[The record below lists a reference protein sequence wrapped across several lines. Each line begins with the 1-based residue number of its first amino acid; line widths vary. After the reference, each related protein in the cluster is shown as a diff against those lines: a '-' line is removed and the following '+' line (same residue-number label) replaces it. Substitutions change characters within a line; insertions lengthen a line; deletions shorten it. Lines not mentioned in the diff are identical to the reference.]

1 MSIKNVKRNKN
12 LIPIFCATDD
22 NYMPYLEVAL
32 RSLKANASSQ
42 YSYIVHVL
50 NSGLRSDLKEIVSR
64 LNDDNFTIDFY
75 NVSKFVEPYKACF
88 KNLYHFTVEM
98 YYRIFIEKMFPQYK
112 KAIYLDCDITVLG
125 DISKLYNINL
135 GNNLVGAIPCRI
147 IADHPVFSRYS
158 TEVCGV
164 EHGKYFNSGVLL
176 MNLDKFR
183 QEKLV
188 EKFIYL
194 INTYNFDV
202 IDPDQAYLNVLTK
215 GKVKILPNGWNKQS
229 IDIPTEGELNLVHY
243 ALYKKPWQY
252 DDVINAEYFWQY
264 AKESPFYD
272 IILESKANFNDVKR
286 AQKEKANIE
295 IVEHAARLLSVE
307 KTFNNCLFKESN
319 LLDKLDLNGVYNIE
333 VPSEV

>member
-1 MSIKNVKRNKN
+1 MPIKNVKRNKK

-32 RSLKANASSQ
+32 RSLKANASNQ
-42 YSYIVHVL
+42 YNYIVHVL

-64 LNDDNFTIDFY
+64 LNDDNFTVDFY
-75 NVSKFVEPYKACF
+75 NVSKFVEPYKKYF

-125 DISKLYNINL
+125 DISKLFNINL
-135 GNNLVGAIPCRI
+135 GNNLVGAIPCKI

-229 IDIPTEGELNLVHY
+229 IDIPTEGDLNLVHY

-264 AKESPFYD
+264 AKESPFYHT
-272 IILESKANFNDVKR
+272 ILENKANFNDVKR

-295 IVEHAARLLSVE
+295 IVEHAARLLDVE